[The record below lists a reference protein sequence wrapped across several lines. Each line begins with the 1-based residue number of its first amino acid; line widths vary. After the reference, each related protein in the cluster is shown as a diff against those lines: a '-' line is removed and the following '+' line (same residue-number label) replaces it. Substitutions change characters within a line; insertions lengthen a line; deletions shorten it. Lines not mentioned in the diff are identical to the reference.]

1 MESLLEITGEHIVK
15 LNDSQLRELIGL
27 LCEADFRKADLSCNG
42 ILWGGN
48 QDASDGGLDVVVKS
62 KFKPPKNGFVPRKF
76 TGFQVKKPKM
86 PRSSILSE
94 MRPKGNLRDVIK
106 TLINNNGAYVIIS
119 SGENLTHLT
128 LQSRLKAMRDSTL
141 SDDTDSKLF
150 IDFYDRGRIASW
162 VREHPSCIIWVHNK
176 IGLPMSGWRQF
187 ENWCNSPDG
196 VLDEYLIDESSRFF
210 SGIKKKN
217 EGVSI
222 EEGISEL
229 RILLSKTRS
238 SIRLTGLSGVGK
250 TRFAQALFDERIGKQ
265 ALNPSNVIYTDISDS
280 PKPDPVSVA
289 EQLLATSRKATII
302 VDNCPP
308 DLHRRLTKVCSKPTS
323 KLSLLTIEYDVRDD
337 LPEETEVF
345 RLEPSGL
352 EIIYKLIKRRFDFI
366 SDLDARMIADFSG
379 GNSRV
384 ALALANTLNKGESI
398 SGLRDEELF
407 NRLFSQRNDRSET
420 LLKCAEVCS
429 LVYSFEGTEI
439 DNPKSELSILASL
452 IEVSPS
458 ELFRNVAILKDRDLI
473 QTRSIWRAI
482 LPHAIS
488 NRLANR
494 ALLTIPT
501 DVISRIFQRSPER
514 MIISFTRRLSY
525 LHENENALT
534 IARDW
539 LAADGWI
546 GSSTVNF
553 NRTGL
558 TLFKNLSSIDPEST
572 LKRIVEAATNV
583 DGKLFTSREN
593 NHHVEFVRIL
603 NFISYDPQFFNES
616 VEIIIR
622 FALSEN
628 EKENVD
634 STRNVL
640 KVLFQLY
647 LSGTHASL
655 QQRAKIIRGLLASS
669 NVDRQNLG
677 VLLLESAMKTWHFSG
692 GIVQSFGARSRD
704 YGYQPKTKTEIV
716 NWYEAFVGIC
726 FDFANFNT
734 GLAKKVRQVLANNI
748 RGLIT
753 QVRILDEIDD
763 KIREMHLKDSWNQ
776 GWLALKE
783 IKRYDSKELEK
794 KTIDKIKSL
803 VDFLK
808 PNNLINQVKV
818 FALNNQHLGRFDIT
832 DDYSETEDYETYHK
846 RIDGITFDLG
856 TKLALDAKGFKC
868 LLPDLV
874 STNAPRLYQFGKGL
888 AFGTK
893 NKTVMWKCLIE
904 QCDKTEKSARQYNVM
919 LGYMAQLAEL
929 DKVLYNQFLDDILLP
944 DHCMR
949 PWFPLFQCVSKLDP
963 AGLKRI
969 KKSLDGEL
977 TLLWTY
983 MRIDS
988 GINQGSLSSK
998 NFVQVIRKLRKKV
1011 GGSSVVADLFYYKL
1025 ESKNDKRFRNN
1036 EIISEAYDFLS
1047 NYPFEEDVRTHS
1059 HLDYA
1064 LTKIASV
1071 CLQAEYGFTESTSV
1085 CENAYRSIEN
1095 NHLYP
1100 SNYRKYFQCLA
1111 ELQANVFLDTFLGE
1125 QPFENYRHRLIFRN
1139 NFERHDAPLSK
1150 ISDKTILNWCQ
1161 INPQLRYPRIIE
1173 VIDCFG
1179 QNKEGKLDWK
1189 PLVYQILKKAPNKVE
1204 ILKEMKY
1211 SLSQTMM
1218 SSSLV
1223 NVLEKRKV
1231 LLSILQDNPIEI
1243 VRTWAISEYPVF
1255 LTEIERHREWEEE
1268 RSTRVNESFE

>member
-1 MESLLEITGEHIVK
+1 MESLLEITGEHIAK
-15 LNDSQLRELIGL
+15 LSDSQLRELIGL
-27 LCEADFRKADLSCNG
+27 LCEADFRKEELSCKG
-42 ILWGGN
+42 IFWGGS
-48 QDASDGGLDVVVKS
+48 QDAADGGLDVVVKN
-62 KFKPPKNGFVPRKF
+62 KFNPPKNSFVPRKF

-86 PRSSILSE
+86 SKSSILSE
-94 MRPKGNLRDVIK
+94 MSSKGSLRDVIK
-106 TLINNNGAYVIIS
+106 TLINKNGAYLIIS
-119 SGENLTHLT
+119 SGDSLTHLT
-128 LQSRLKAMRDSTL
+128 LQNRLKAMRDMTL
-141 SDDTDSKLF
+141 SEDKDSKLF
-150 IDFYDRGRIASW
+150 IDFYDRGRVASW
-162 VREHPSCIIWVHNK
+162 VREHPSYIIWVHNK
-176 IGLPMSGWRQF
+176 IGLPMSGWRPF

-196 VLDEYLIDESSRFF
+196 VMDEYLIDESSRFF
-210 SGIKKKN
+210 SGIDKKN

-222 EEGISEL
+222 EEGITEL
-229 RILLSKTRS
+229 RTLLSKTRS

-250 TRFAQALFDERIGKQ
+250 TRFAQALFDARIGKQ

-280 PKPDPVSVA
+280 PKPDPVSLA
-289 EQLLATSRKATII
+289 EQLLTTSRKATII

-308 DLHRRLTKVCSKPTS
+308 DLHRRLTKVCSKSKS

-337 LPEETEVF
+337 MPEETDVF

-352 EIIYKLIKRRFDFI
+352 EIIKILIKRRFEFI

-384 ALALANTLNKGESI
+384 ALALGNTLNKGESI

-407 NRLFSQRNDRSET
+407 NRLFSQRNDKSET
-420 LLKCAEVCS
+420 LLRCAEVCS

-439 DNPKSELSILASL
+439 DNPKSELGILASL

-458 ELFRNVAILKDRDLI
+458 ELFRNVAILKERDLI
-473 QTRSIWRAI
+473 QSRSIWRAL

-501 DVISRIFQRSPER
+501 DVISRVFKKSPER

-525 LHENENALT
+525 LHENENAFT
-534 IARDW
+534 IAKDW
-539 LAADGWI
+539 LAADGWV
-546 GSSTVNF
+546 GSSIGNF

-558 TLFKNLSSIDPEST
+558 TLFKNLSSVDPEST
-572 LKRIVEAATNV
+572 LNRLVEAATNIN
-583 DGKLFTSREN
+583 GKKFTSREN
-593 NHHVEFVRIL
+593 KHHVEFVRIL

-616 VEIIIR
+616 VEVIIR

-640 KVLFQLY
+640 EVLFQLY
-647 LSGTHASL
+647 LSGTHASP
-655 QQRAKIIRGLLASS
+655 QQRAKIIRDLLASS
-669 NVDRQNLG
+669 EVDRRNLG
-677 VLLLESAMKTWHFSG
+677 VLLLESTLKTWHFSG
-692 GIVQSFGARSRD
+692 GIIQSFGARSRD
-704 YGYQPKTKTEIV
+704 YGYQPKSKSEIV
-716 NWYEAFVGIC
+716 IWYETFVGIC
-726 FDFANFNT
+726 FDFANINSP
-734 GLAKKVRQVLANNI
+734 LANKVRQVLANNI

-763 KIREMHLKDSWNQ
+763 RIREMHLKDSWNQ

-783 IKRYDSKELEK
+783 IKRYDSKELGKE
-794 KTIDKIKSL
+794 TIDKIKSL

-808 PNNLINQVKV
+808 PNNLINKVKV

-832 DDYSETEDYETYHK
+832 DDYSEKEDYETYHK
-846 RIDGITFDLG
+846 LIDRITFDLG
-856 TKLALDAKGFKC
+856 TKVALDTEGFKR

-874 STNAPRLYQFGKGL
+874 STNAPRLYQFGQGL
-888 AFGTK
+888 AFGIK

-904 QCDKTEKSARQYNVM
+904 QCDRTEKSIRQYNVM
-919 LGYMAQLAEL
+919 LGFMNQLAEV
-929 DKVLYNQFLDDILLP
+929 DKGLYNQFLDDILLP
-944 DHCMR
+944 EHCLR

-963 AGLKRI
+963 TGLKRI
-969 KKSLDGEL
+969 KKSLDGEY

-998 NFVQVIRKLRKKV
+998 NFVQVIRKLRKKI
-1011 GGSSVVADLFYYKL
+1011 GGSSVVADLLYYKF
-1025 ESKNDKRFRNN
+1025 ESKKSKRFRNN

-1047 NYPFEEDVRTHS
+1047 HYPFEEDVRTHS

-1071 CLQAEYGFTESTSV
+1071 CLQVQYGFTNSKSV
-1085 CENAYRSIEN
+1085 CENAYRSIED

-1111 ELQANVFLDTFLGE
+1111 ELQPNVFLDTFIGE
-1125 QPFENYRHRLIFRN
+1125 QPSENYRHRLIFRN
-1139 NFERHDAPLSK
+1139 NFERHDAPLRK
-1150 ISDKTILNWCQ
+1150 ISNKTILSWCEQ
-1161 INPQLRYPRIIE
+1161 NPQYRYPRIIE

-1189 PLVYQILKKAPNKVE
+1189 RLVYQILRKAPDKVA
-1204 ILKEMKY
+1204 ILKEMKH

-1223 NVLEKRKV
+1223 NVLEKRK
-1231 LLSILQDNPIEI
+1231 LLLANLQQHPLKMVSN
-1243 VRTWAISEYPVF
+1243 WAISEYPIF
-1255 LTEIERHREWEEE
+1255 LNEIERHREWEAE